1 MRDSIVFVRIRVDE
15 RPDRVK
21 TNAVQEKRLKTDEYG
36 QSLSQTGEYGQS
48 LSQTGEYGQSLSQTL
63 YLLRVFRKQATR
75 IFRDPDYFSA

>member
-48 LSQTGEYGQSLSQTL
+48 LSQTL
-63 YLLRVFRKQATR
+63 YLLRVSRKQATR

>member
-21 TNAVQEKRLKTDEYG
+21 TNAVQEKRLETD
-36 QSLSQTGEYGQS
+36 EYGQS